1 MRKINFESY
10 YQQLGLNIAKYRR
23 LRHYTQLELAEITDL
38 SRTHISNIEAAN
50 VPTRLSLDAVFIIC
64 DALEIEPK
72 LLFDFH
78 DIS

>member
-1 MRKINFESY
+1 MKNTNHEIY

-23 LRHYTQLELAEITDL
+23 YRHYTQLQLAELTYL

-50 VPTRLSLDAVFIIC
+50 IPTRLSLEAIFIIS
-64 DALEIEPK
+64 DALEIDPK

-78 DIS
+78 DV